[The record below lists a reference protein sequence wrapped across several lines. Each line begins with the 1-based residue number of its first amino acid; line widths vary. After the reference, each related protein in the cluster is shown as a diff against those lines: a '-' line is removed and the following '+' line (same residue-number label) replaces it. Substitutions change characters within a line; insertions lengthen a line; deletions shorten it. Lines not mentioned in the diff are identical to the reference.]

1 MKRTTIFADQA
12 LLDELKALSAER
24 GVSVAQLVR
33 EALTEHVAR
42 RRRPRRTL
50 SFIGIGRS
58 GRREI
63 AAQHE
68 RLLWRKPPR

>member
-24 GVSVAQLVR
+24 GVSVAQFVR
-33 EALTEHVAR
+33 EALTAHVAR
-42 RRRPRRTL
+42 KRRARRTL
-50 SFIGIGRS
+50 SFVGIGRS
-58 GRREI
+58 GKREI

-68 RLLWRKPPR
+68 RLLWRKPAR